1 MSRPV
6 AAATGPLAGVRVVDF
21 SGYVAGPTCT
31 MLLGDLGADVI
42 KVEPPTGEQWRHQDP
57 FAPLVSRSFLA
68 LNRNKRSVALDLKQ
82 PAGVEAARRLAATAD
97 VVVHNFRPG
106 TERKYGLDYATL
118 SALNPGLVYA
128 QITAYGNTGPQAGQ
142 PGYDLV
148 VQALSG
154 LLAANPSPDG
164 GVPRRYAGVAL
175 VDFSAGYLATIGIL
189 SALLER
195 ARTGRGQQ
203 VHTSLLHAA
212 LGLQRQKLLV
222 VEAIDGNPQPP
233 AATQTTH
240 ELLRQEAERANAITA
255 RELYYRSY
263 ETRDGYVAV
272 GCLNVP
278 QRLRLLELLHLED
291 PWHRNP
297 DAIPATPEEDQA
309 RRELTRRA
317 EARFRERSTA
327 EWVADLEAADVPCT
341 PVRLAS
347 EVFHEPQVLESEA
360 LLEFDYPGQ
369 GRITAITTGV
379 RVGEAPISRRRPPLL
394 GEHTRA
400 VLAEAG
406 LDEETIAALE
416 RSGAA
421 VSANRKEIGDVES
434 DER

>member
-1 MSRPV
+1 MSRPLDT
-6 AAATGPLAGVRVVDF
+6 ATGPLAGHRVVDF

-82 PAGVEAARRLAATAD
+82 SAGVEAARRLAATAD

-106 TERKYGLDYATL
+106 IERRYGLDYATL
-118 SALNPGLVYA
+118 SALNPRLVYA
-128 QITAYGNTGPQAGQ
+128 QLTAYGETGPQAGQ

-164 GVPRRYAGVAL
+164 SVPRRYAGVAL
-175 VDFSAGYLATIGIL
+175 VDFSAGYLVTIGIL
-189 SALLER
+189 SALVER
-195 ARTGRGQQ
+195 AQTGRGQR
-203 VHTSLLHAA
+203 VHSSLLHAA
-212 LGLQRQKLLV
+212 LGLQRQKLLR
-222 VEAIDGNPQPP
+222 VEAVDGDPLPP
-233 AATQTTH
+233 DGSQTTQ
-240 ELLRQEAERANAITA
+240 ERLRQEAEQANAITA

-263 ETRDGYVAV
+263 ETSDGYVAV

-278 QRLRLLELLHLED
+278 QRLRLLRLLHLED
-291 PWHRNP
+291 PWHGNP
-297 DAIPATPEEDQA
+297 DGIPATTEEDRN
-309 RRELTRRA
+309 RRELTTRA
-317 EARFRERSTA
+317 EACFRERSTA
-327 EWVADLEAADVPCT
+327 QWLAELAAADVPCT
-341 PVRLAS
+341 PVRLAG
-347 EVFHEPQVLESEA
+347 EVFQEPQVLASEA
-360 LLEFDYPGQ
+360 LLAFDYPGQ

-379 RVGEAPISRRRPPLL
+379 RVGAAPIARRRPPLL

-400 VLAEAG
+400 VLAEIG
-406 LDEETIAALE
+406 LDAEAIAALE
-416 RSGAA
+416 ASGAA
-421 VSANRKEIGDVES
+421 VSRKGIGS